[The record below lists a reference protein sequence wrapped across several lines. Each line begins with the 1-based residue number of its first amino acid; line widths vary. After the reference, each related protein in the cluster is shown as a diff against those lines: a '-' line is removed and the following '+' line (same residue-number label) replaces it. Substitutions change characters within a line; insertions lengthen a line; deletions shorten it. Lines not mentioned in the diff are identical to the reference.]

1 MARRRWLS
9 LAATIDCIKNF
20 FTAASAAS
28 LQQVCSKS
36 SPFGCGQQADG
47 GSRSRQAHLLK
58 VAGRCEALRVTVP
71 CEKGNSKIVV
81 GDSKSSPA
89 GAEAAQTFALLVS
102 FVHRT
107 VVEDIFTPNLAGTP
121 T

>member
-1 MARRRWLS
+1 MARRRRLS
-9 LAATIDCIKNF
+9 LAATTDCTQNF
-20 FTAASAAS
+20 YLLH

-47 GSRSRQAHLLK
+47 GSRSRPAHLLK
-58 VAGRCEALRVTVP
+58 VTGRCEALWVTVP
-71 CEKGNSKIVV
+71 CEKGNSKIVA

-89 GAEAAQTFALLVS
+89 GAEAAQALALLVS

-107 VVEDIFTPNLAGTP
+107 VVEDIFTPNLAGTL

>member
-1 MARRRWLS
+1 
-9 LAATIDCIKNF
+9 
-20 FTAASAAS
+20 
-28 LQQVCSKS
+28 
-36 SPFGCGQQADG
+36 
-47 GSRSRQAHLLK
+47 
-58 VAGRCEALRVTVP
+58 VP